1 MSHEEASNVV
11 SIQYTLASIGH
22 ELNVARR
29 HLKRGR
35 TARAL
40 GRLRDARRQIL
51 AEITAI
57 DDALA
62 DATPYDAAPAIPARR
77 VSR

>member
-1 MSHEEASNVV
+1 MSSEHAS
-11 SIQYTLASIGH
+11 SIVGLQYTLASIGH

-35 TARAL
+35 SARCLA
-40 GRLRDARRQIL
+40 RLLDAKRQIL

-62 DATPYDAAPAIPARR
+62 EATPYDVPPAIPARR